1 MPHATLQ
8 PAGAPDAWHLFDLW
22 SHATPPAIAR
32 IEDYQASDWES
43 VGHEGVVPRSS
54 LNPLLHFSG
63 VNAWLLPGSSAPAA
77 SRSTAAAAK
86 APTTCGS

>member
-1 MPHATLQ
+1 MFGREGTKGNGHADAEMPHATLQ

-43 VGHEGVVPRSS
+43 VSHEGVVPR
-54 LNPLLHFSG
+54 G
-63 VNAWLLPGSSAPAA
+63 LPARRYMKAA
-77 SRSTAAAAK
+77 IDWRVT
-86 APTTCGS
+86 